1 MCHYVRVAC
10 HGLGFTT
17 FHDHDDGDGIRICF
31 IYFAVV
37 LFPVLGH
44 FSGCLSSALP
54 PLSTCIIMYICNNPN
69 LLVFC
74 CS

>member
-1 MCHYVRVAC
+1 MCHYVRVAR

-37 LFPVLGH
+37 LFSVLGH
-44 FSGCLSSALP
+44 FCRGICLQ
-54 PLSTCIIMYICNNPN
+54 
-69 LLVFC
+69 LVT
-74 CS
+74 SQPVYHHVYM